1 MADWSFEAKNSI
13 IDKYVKSL
21 YGVAVSVR
29 IEKVVEK
36 QLTSI
41 KDLVLSMRNR
51 KKYLEMF
58 SLIPQYGEAFIL
70 QLKNEL
76 KLSKE
81 VGNFL
86 ALLLKNKRL
95 SLIAEICSAYLLFID
110 RTSGKKVFLVTHAT
124 DFSRTDKKQLGDNL
138 YKVFGGKIEFVSR
151 KDPSLIDGIKIQFH
165 SKILDY
171 SMKSR
176 LTRLRHVIQ
185 GRQL

>member
-1 MADWSFEAKNSI
+1 M
-13 IDKYVKSL
+13 
-21 YGVAVSVR
+21 
-29 IEKVVEK
+29 
-36 QLTSI
+36 
-41 KDLVLSMRNR
+41 
-51 KKYLEMF
+51 
-58 SLIPQYGEAFIL
+58 